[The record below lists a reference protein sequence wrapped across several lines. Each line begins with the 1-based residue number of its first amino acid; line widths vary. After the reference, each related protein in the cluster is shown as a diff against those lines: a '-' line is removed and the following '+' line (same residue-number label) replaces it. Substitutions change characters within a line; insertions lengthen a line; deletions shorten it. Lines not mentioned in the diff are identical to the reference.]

1 MLNLDEAPEQTDFML
16 NETDSRMPDREI
28 SGILKDGMDR
38 TIEEDTS
45 INLKRRRSVQNR
57 SRGGSAN
64 AGKFGA
70 IEESLNETNSNIAHE
85 NPIN

>member
-1 MLNLDEAPEQTDFML
+1 ML
-16 NETDSRMPDREI
+16 NETNSRMPDREI

-38 TIEEDTS
+38 TIEEDVS
-45 INLKRRRSVQNR
+45 INVMRRRSVNSR
-57 SRGGSAN
+57 SRGGSAQHDN

-85 NPIN
+85 NSIN